1 MSTARTFPADP
12 ASVPAARR
20 FVLGAVGRLPR
31 EIGESLALM
40 VSELATNAILHGQ
53 TDFEIDVE
61 LAEESLLVAV
71 TDGGRGSPEVQ
82 RPAVTEM
89 HGRGLMIVQSLAD
102 DWGVTAASGGAG
114 KTVWFRLRLQ
124 PTAPTASG
132 RARPRA

>member
-1 MSTARTFPADP
+1 MSATRTFSADP
-12 ASVPAARR
+12 ESVPAARR

-31 EIGESLALM
+31 EIGESVALM

-61 LAEESLLVAV
+61 LTEESLLVAV

-82 RPAVTEM
+82 QPAVTEM

-102 DWGVTAASGGAG
+102 EWGVTGVSGGIG

-124 PTAPTASG
+124 STAPTASG
-132 RARPRA
+132 RGRPRA

>member
-1 MSTARTFPADP
+1 MSTSRTFPADP

-20 FVLGAVGRLPR
+20 FVLGAAGRLPR
-31 EIGESLALM
+31 EVGESVALM

-53 TDFEIDVE
+53 TEFEIDVE
-61 LAEESLLVAV
+61 VEADSLLVAV
-71 TDGGRGSPEVQ
+71 SDRGRGSPEVQ

-124 PTAPTASG
+124 PTEPTASG
-132 RARPRA
+132 RGRPRA